1 MLTILCVD
9 FLHNCSWRLC
19 MFACLVSQNS
29 ISTIGPG
36 VFPSSNSLKLS
47 IDKTS
52 SILSYF
58 CSIKICIA
66 GSWPCTYLLDPFYDI
81 SLQFCNHDL
90 ICIPSIT
97 SPSTHFFIFQEGF
110 ILHFDNYHDAL
121 SKSFYLREGEE
132 CFPLQSP
139 SDLIHNGGQFSHI
152 LFNVCMWD

>member
-66 GSWPCTYLLDPFYDI
+66 DLAHTSW
-81 SLQFCNHDL
+81 
-90 ICIPSIT
+90 
-97 SPSTHFFIFQEGF
+97 THFMIYPSNFATMTWFASRPLLLLVRISSSSRRVSSYISMIIMICKF
-110 ILHFDNYHDAL
+110 
-121 SKSFYLREGEE
+121 KSFYLREGEE
-132 CFPLQSP
+132 CFPLESP